1 MTVHRLHRDATVGN
15 ERHQAQH
22 YIGFSEN
29 GHTLSARIDHH
40 RKGTSGASIMH
51 ALKERGIGF
60 VLARTFKGASRSF
73 ERRLK
78 KTKKVRVYCPICS
91 QKPRAYKPKG
101 DIE

>member
-1 MTVHRLHRDATVGN
+1 MTVYLLHFDVPLGS
-15 ERHQAQH
+15 ERHHAQH

-40 RKGTSGASIMH
+40 RKGTSGVSIIR

-60 VLARTFKGASRSF
+60 ILSRTFPGASRHF

-78 KTKKVRVYCPICS
+78 NTNNARVYCPICS
-91 QKPRAYKPKG
+91 KKPRVYKPKG